1 MHPILAACKAA
12 YPIFKPVILEV
23 TKKAC
28 VGVLGSLAAKYA
40 YRVTGDHILA
50 QRDRDIRLAAK
61 QEMELQK
68 VIADNQR
75 AMAADSDASVTRLIA
90 EENGYTTNK

>member
-28 VGVLGSLAAKYA
+28 IGVLGSLGAKYA
-40 YRVTGDHILA
+40 YRITGDHILA

-61 QEMELQK
+61 QDMELRK
-68 VIADNQR
+68 VIAENQM
-75 AMAADSDASVTRLIA
+75 AMSGNSPESVTRLIV
-90 EENGYTTNK
+90 EENGYTTTK